1 MFLYRHPGDFRRCIL
16 TAVAGL
22 PWEIRTPAN
31 TNPIVKPSNKQII
44 MGHNKIRKRYMVTE
58 GDLFR
63 LYAEIRQ
70 VRHEERRE
78 AFMADFRR
86 LLREAQ
92 PVRLVIEKGGSDGT
106 L

>member
-1 MFLYRHPGDFRRCIL
+1 
-16 TAVAGL
+16 
-22 PWEIRTPAN
+22 
-31 TNPIVKPSNKQII
+31 

-63 LYAEIRQ
+63 LYAEIMQ

-78 AFMADFRR
+78 AFMSDFRK
-86 LLREAQ
+86 LLRKAQ
-92 PVRLVIEKGGSDGT
+92 PVRLTVEKGGSNGT

>member
-1 MFLYRHPGDFRRCIL
+1 
-16 TAVAGL
+16 
-22 PWEIRTPAN
+22 
-31 TNPIVKPSNKQII
+31 

-58 GDLFR
+58 GELFR
-63 LYAEIRQ
+63 LYAEIMQ

-78 AFMADFRR
+78 AFMSDFRK

-92 PVRLVIEKGGSDGT
+92 PVRLTVEKGSSDGT

>member
-1 MFLYRHPGDFRRCIL
+1 
-16 TAVAGL
+16 
-22 PWEIRTPAN
+22 
-31 TNPIVKPSNKQII
+31 
-44 MGHNKIRKRYMVTE
+44 MGHNKIRKRYMVSE

-70 VRHEERRE
+70 IRHEERRE
-78 AFMADFRR
+78 AFMSDFRK

-92 PVRLVIEKGGSDGT
+92 PVRLTVMKGGQDGT

>member
-1 MFLYRHPGDFRRCIL
+1 
-16 TAVAGL
+16 
-22 PWEIRTPAN
+22 
-31 TNPIVKPSNKQII
+31 

-58 GDLFR
+58 GELFR
-63 LYAEIRQ
+63 LYAEIMQ

-78 AFMADFRR
+78 AFMSDFGK

-92 PVRLVIEKGGSDGT
+92 PVRLTVEKGGSDGT